1 MTTWSDLQKWDGDK
15 FDHLIDV
22 LVAIRHKASDSGEYV
37 RDIDVSSG
45 WTGAGATAAQN
56 RRKGLA
62 NSSAFLLANLG
73 EMIRITGK
81 AQSDVNTVKTL
92 VFEMQSLADHYGF
105 NISTIG
111 KVSDPNPIKRS
122 TGDIIAPYDTD
133 HENKRKDR
141 KNALKQCQEKLEYV
155 IQMAKLA
162 DEIYTRDLM
171 IIANGTIIVKENLD
185 YPTPG
190 LDDIPSNKK
199 DPTQVAAWWNA
210 HTDKEKESLIRD
222 NPDLIGNLNGVDGTS
237 RDKANRWRIAR
248 DKESLMRK
256 YTPDQLKTNQSYQEL
271 SAIERSLAKNNG
283 DTQLLVYEPA
293 TGERGH
299 EKARAAIS
307 AGNVDTADHVATYVP
322 GMGTSVKDSME
333 GNVSTVTNLKNT
345 AVRQDP
351 SQKVA
356 VVAWIGYDAPPNPQS
371 SHDYSVMD
379 LNKAKSGGESLARFE
394 EGIRGSRDARVGG
407 RSNVH
412 MSVLAHSYGST
423 TASYGMASVRRG
435 VVNHFAVFGSP
446 GIKDGAWRMNVP
458 KGHSYALEFKD
469 DVIRK
474 TNALKNSG
482 RQMMAW
488 GGMERILQWIQDSRS
503 SILTVLQP
511 RRLGIPVIS
520 LMVAKHK

>member
-1 MTTWSDLQKWDGDK
+1 
-15 FDHLIDV
+15 
-22 LVAIRHKASDSGEYV
+22 
-37 RDIDVSSG
+37 
-45 WTGAGATAAQN
+45 
-56 RRKGLA
+56 
-62 NSSAFLLANLG
+62 
-73 EMIRITGK
+73 
-81 AQSDVNTVKTL
+81 
-92 VFEMQSLADHYGF
+92 
-105 NISTIG
+105 
-111 KVSDPNPIKRS
+111 
-122 TGDIIAPYDTD
+122 
-133 HENKRKDR
+133 
-141 KNALKQCQEKLEYV
+141 
-155 IQMAKLA
+155 
-162 DEIYTRDLM
+162 
-171 IIANGTIIVKENLD
+171 
-185 YPTPG
+185 
-190 LDDIPSNKK
+190 
-199 DPTQVAAWWNA
+199 
-210 HTDKEKESLIRD
+210 
-222 NPDLIGNLNGVDGTS
+222 
-237 RDKANRWRIAR
+237 
-248 DKESLMRK
+248 
-256 YTPDQLKTNQSYQEL
+256 
-271 SAIERSLAKNNG
+271 
-283 DTQLLVYEPA
+283 
-293 TGERGH
+293 
-299 EKARAAIS
+299 
-307 AGNVDTADHVATYVP
+307 
-322 GMGTSVKDSME
+322 ME